1 MQTDSIYTKL
11 SLKLTSSDRKQV
23 DSCLEMEVKLGIVY
37 KTQVEPLWVMEI
49 FIMFII
55 VVAS

>member
-23 DSCLEMEVKLGIVY
+23 DSCLEMEVKLGMVY